1 MHKTNLGRLVEIGE
15 RCNWDRDLPLD
26 RLLRIEERYDER
38 ESNDELDVRERE
50 EYDLDLQFKKIKKI
64 EKIRINVPKI

>member
-1 MHKTNLGRLVEIGE
+1 M
-15 RCNWDRDLPLD
+15 PLD